1 MLDVWTNGE
10 DVDVDAAEAP
20 WMETRARTRACG
32 VAGDD
37 AEDAVAG
44 EGEATLTRT
53 RLGADARPAD
63 ADDGEAIAGV
73 DVVGVRDSWWRSF
86 AAAVPVLLWP
96 SWASLQRMPG
106 MLRAANLL

>member
-1 MLDVWTNGE
+1 MLDVWTDGE

-53 RLGADARPAD
+53 RLGADARPGRCGRRRSHSGCRCRRGARFVVAVFCSCGACLALVFLGVTPTD
-63 ADDGEAIAGV
+63 A
-73 DVVGVRDSWWRSF
+73 RN
-86 AAAVPVLLWP
+86 AA
-96 SWASLQRMPG
+96 RC
-106 MLRAANLL
+106 

>member
-1 MLDVWTNGE
+1 
-10 DVDVDAAEAP
+10 
-20 WMETRARTRACG
+20 METRARTRACG

-63 ADDGEAIAGV
+63 EDDGEAIAGV

-86 AAAVPVLLWP
+86 AAAVPVLLWS